1 MAAAPFLDDIATRV
15 LVCDGAMGTMLY
27 ARGAFVN
34 RAFEEL
40 NETQPELVSEIH
52 RAYVA
57 AGADVLETNT
67 FGANGLK
74 LTEFGLDADAQALK
88 LNRAGVRLARAAAG
102 AAVHVAGA
110 IGPLGVRLA
119 PGGRTSVAEAERI
132 FREHAVGLLE
142 ECVDLVML
150 ETFRRADELA
160 AAVRAVRAESDLPVV
175 AQLTTAETGETDD
188 GLTPPAAAQRL
199 IDSGATV
206 LGVNCSAGPA
216 PMLEIVQRLAD
227 VVRVPL
233 AAQPN
238 AGLPRKVE
246 GRTLYLSSPD
256 FVGSYARRFVTAGV
270 RLVGGCCGTTPEHI
284 RQIASAVRGLPC
296 DGDHRHAIVPRC

>member
-1 MAAAPFLDDIATRV
+1 MAAVPFLDDIATRV

-40 NETQPELVSEIH
+40 NGAQPELVGDIH

-67 FGANGLK
+67 FGANSLK
-74 LTEFGLDADAQALK
+74 LATFGLDGAVKA
-88 LNRAGVRLARAAAG
+88 LNRAGVRLARDAAG
-102 AAVHVAGA
+102 VAVHVAGA
-110 IGPLGVRLA
+110 IGPLGVSLT
-119 PGGRTSVAEAERI
+119 PHGRTSVAEAERV
-132 FREHAVGLLE
+132 FRDHAGALLE
-142 ECVDLVML
+142 EGVDLLML

-175 AQLTTAETGETDD
+175 AQLTTGETGETDD
-188 GLTPPAAAQRL
+188 GLAPHTAAPRL
-199 IDSGATV
+199 LESGATM

-216 PMLEIVQRLAD
+216 PMLDIIQRLVGVAG
-227 VVRVPL
+227 VPL

-238 AGLPRKVE
+238 AGLPRAVE
-246 GRTLYLSSPD
+246 GRTLYLSTPEY
-256 FVGSYARRFVTAGV
+256 VASYARRFVAVGV

-284 RQIASAVRGLPC
+284 RQITAAVRDHPC
-296 DGDHRHAIVPRC
+296 DGAIDTL

>member
-1 MAAAPFLDDIATRV
+1 MAAVPFPDDIAARV

-40 NETQPELVSEIH
+40 NETRPELVDDVH

-67 FGANGLK
+67 FGANSLK
-74 LTEFGLDADAQALK
+74 LAAFGLDDEVK
-88 LNRAGVRLARAAAG
+88 VLNRAGVRLARAAAG

-119 PGGRTSVAEAERI
+119 PHGRTSVAEAERV
-132 FREHAVGLLE
+132 FRGHVGALLE
-142 ECVDLVML
+142 EGVDLVML

-175 AQLTTAETGETDD
+175 ALLTTGETGETDD
-188 GLTPPAAAQRL
+188 GLAPHTAAPRL
-199 IDSGATV
+199 IESGATM

-216 PMLEIVQRLAD
+216 PMLDTVQRLAG
-227 VVRVPL
+227 VARVPL

-238 AGLPRKVE
+238 AGLPRAVE
-246 GRTLYLSSPD
+246 GRTLYLSTPE
-256 FVGSYARRFVTAGV
+256 FVASYARRFVAAGV
-270 RLVGGCCGTTPEHI
+270 RLVGGCCGTTPQHI
-284 RQIASAVRGLPC
+284 RQITAAVRDLPC
-296 DGDHRHAIVPRC
+296 GGAIDTL

>member
-67 FGANGLK
+67 FCANGLK
-74 LTEFGLDADAQALK
+74 LTAFGLDRDARA
-88 LNRAGVRLARAAAG
+88 LNRAGVRLARDAAG

-119 PGGRTSVAEAERI
+119 PDGRTSVAEAERV
-132 FREHAVGLLE
+132 FREHAVALLE
-142 ECVDLVML
+142 EGVDLVML

-175 AQLTTAETGETDD
+175 AQMTTAETGETDD
-188 GLTPPAAAQRL
+188 GLTPHAAAPRL

-238 AGLPRKVE
+238 ARLPREVE

-256 FVGSYARRFVTAGV
+256 FVASYARRFVTAGV
-270 RLVGGCCGTTPEHI
+270 RLVGGCCGTTPDHI
-284 RQIASAVRGLPC
+284 RQIASAVRDLPC
-296 DGDHRHAIVPRC
+296 DVDQRHAIVHRC

>member
-1 MAAAPFLDDIATRV
+1 MAAPPFLDDIATRV

-74 LTEFGLDADAQALK
+74 LTAFGLDRDAQA
-88 LNRAGVRLARAAAG
+88 LNRAGVRLARDAAG

-119 PGGRTSVAEAERI
+119 PDGRTSVAEAERV
-132 FREHAVGLLE
+132 FREHAVALLE
-142 ECVDLVML
+142 EGVDLVML
-150 ETFRRADELA
+150 ETFCRADELA

-188 GLTPPAAAQRL
+188 GLTPRAAAPRL

-227 VVRVPL
+227 VARVPL

-284 RQIASAVRGLPC
+284 RQIASAVRGPPC
-296 DGDHRHAIVPRC
+296 DGDLATL